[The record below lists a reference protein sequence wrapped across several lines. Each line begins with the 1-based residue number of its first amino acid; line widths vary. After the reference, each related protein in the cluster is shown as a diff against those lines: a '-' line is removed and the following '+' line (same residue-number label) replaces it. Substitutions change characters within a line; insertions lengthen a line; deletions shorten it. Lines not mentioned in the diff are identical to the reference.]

1 MVVPDENI
9 YLAEGDA
16 RNISHR
22 VVNSRSLHITRKTQS
37 MRRRSQHWDYLWT
50 QWWSYL
56 AGKTATTTQERVCYL
71 HAKLAVSNVTS
82 TFSLSARLST
92 LSLAN
97 DPGPKR
103 KKRLSMH
110 QFLRGSQTVSQ
121 SVSPGRRAD
130 ARQTR
135 KGRHSLQRF
144 LCLSSFNFLFSC
156 RRRSRCQ
163 KVVIHL

>member
-1 MVVPDENI
+1 MVVPYENI

-103 KKRLSMH
+103 KKK
-110 QFLRGSQTVSQ
+110 TVDAPVPSRQSNSQ
-121 SVSPGRRAD
+121 SVSQSWQTSRRTAD
-130 ARQTR
+130 EERQTLT
-135 KGRHSLQRF
+135 SAFLVPLQ
-144 LCLSSFNFLFSC
+144 L
-156 RRRSRCQ
+156 
-163 KVVIHL
+163 